1 MYKQYFFAFL
11 ILIFLAVIFWS
22 SLSLQNVFFNAV
34 SLIKNYFEI
43 NPVLG
48 IGIFVGLAAISAMF
62 SPFSSVPLAPAAVI
76 IWGIIPTFLFLLSG
90 WLVGE
95 TLAYFTGRYVG
106 YPVIKKFMPLEKF
119 EHYHRHFSPKTEF
132 LLVFL
137 FRLSMPAEIPGYILG
152 IARYNFGK
160 YFLATVLSELPF
172 AFLISYAGEAFIL
185 NKQLVF
191 IGSIAAAI
199 TIMSFMFY
207 LFIKKL
213 KTV

>member
-11 ILIFLAVIFWS
+11 ILVFLAVIFWS
-22 SLSLQNVFFNAV
+22 SLSLQNAFFNAV
-34 SLIKNYFEI
+34 SLIEDYFEI
-43 NPVLG
+43 NPVFG
-48 IGIFVGLAAISAMF
+48 IGIFMGLAVISAMF
-62 SPFSSVPLAPAAVI
+62 SPFSSIPLAPAAVI

-95 TLAYFTGRYVG
+95 TLAYFIGRYVG
-106 YPVIKKFMPLEKF
+106 YPIIKKFTLLKKF

-137 FRLSMPAEIPGYILG
+137 FRLSMPAEIPGYVLG

-160 YFLATVLSELPF
+160 YFLATILSELPF
-172 AFLISYAGEAFIL
+172 AFLIAYAGEAFIL

-191 IGSIAAAI
+191 IGLIAAAI
-199 TIMSFMFY
+199 TIMSFIFY
-207 LFIKKL
+207 LFVKKL
-213 KTV
+213 KTI